1 MDDSLFRVLKID
13 LSKMDFS
20 VEIRKELFLRYL
32 GGVGVGVKLFEEELD
47 KNSDPLGPGNVIV
60 LAVGAM
66 TALYP
71 FASKTVAIFR
81 SPLTGNYGESHA
93 GGRSAAA
100 IRMAGY
106 GAIVIKG
113 AADHPVYLDIDE
125 ESVRFRD
132 ARALWGMKTDITGR
146 VIRERAGKEGFRS
159 IIRIGPAGEKLIRYS
174 SAVVE
179 TYRHFGRLGIGAVMG
194 SKKLKAI
201 VISGRRTIKVE
212 DKVGYRRIYEKIFSE
227 SKGEFMKKYHDLG
240 TPMNVMP
247 LNEIG
252 ALPTMNLKHNRFDK
266 AYDISGESIAS
277 KRLGRRLACSHCPT
291 ACIHIAAL
299 REPYEEEPYFYKT
312 EFVSYDYEPI
322 YALGSMLGIGDVD
335 GLLKLI
341 KEVDRLGLDA
351 ISTGVVLSWATEA
364 LERGILRKEDVIV
377 DLKWGDYEKYI
388 EAVNLIVKGENE
400 FYKYMGLGVEAVAAK
415 YGGLDFALSFGGN
428 EMAGY
433 HTGPAA
439 YATNITGARHSHLD
453 SAGYSLDQEMLKEGK
468 MLSPADI
475 AIKLFEEES
484 WRQVLCSLVVCLFS
498 RKIYKP
504 DVVRECLEPLGLRLS
519 EENLVEIGR
528 EILISK
534 NKIKEDLG
542 FSFDRIRLP
551 RRIFEIDTPLGR
563 LDEGKLMEIVRK
575 FRELLKS

>member
-1 MDDSLFRVLKID
+1 MDESLFRVLKID
-13 LSKMDFS
+13 LSRMDFS
-20 VEIRKELFLRYL
+20 VESRKELFSRYL
-32 GGVGVGVKLFEEELD
+32 GGVGVGIKLFEEEFD
-47 KNSDPLGPGNVIV
+47 GKSDPLSPGNVIV
-60 LAVGAM
+60 LAVGVM

-93 GGRSAAA
+93 GGRSAVA

-106 GAIVIKG
+106 GAMVIKG
-113 AADHPVYLDIDE
+113 AAEHPVYLDIDE
-125 ESVRFRD
+125 EGVRFRD
-132 ARALWGMKTDITGR
+132 ARALWGMKTDIAGR

-159 IIRIGPAGEKLIRYS
+159 IIRIGPAGERLIRYS

-212 DKVGYRRIYEKIFSE
+212 DKIGYRRVYEKIFRE
-227 SKGEFMKKYHDLG
+227 SMGEPMRKYHDLG
-240 TPMNVMP
+240 TPMNVIP

-252 ALPTMNLKHNRFDK
+252 ALPTMNLRHSRFDR
-266 AYDISGESIAS
+266 ADEISGESIAS
-277 KRLGRRLACSHCPT
+277 RRLGRRIACSHCPT

-364 LERGILRKEDVIV
+364 LERGILKKEDVIV
-377 DLKWGDYEKYI
+377 DLKWGDYEGYL
-388 EAVNLIVKGENE
+388 EAVNLIVRGENE
-400 FYKYMGLGVEAVAAK
+400 FYRHMGLGVEAAAAR
-415 YGGLDFALSFGGN
+415 YGGLEFALSFGGN

-453 SAGYSLDQEMLKEGK
+453 SAGYSLDQEMLKEGRI
-468 MLSPADI
+468 LPPDEI
-475 AIKLFEEES
+475 AAKLFEEES

-498 RKIYKP
+498 RKIYRP
-504 DVVRECLEPLGLRLS
+504 DTVRECLEPLGLKLS
-519 EENLVEIGR
+519 EEELVGIGK
-528 EILISK
+528 EILRNK
-534 NKIKEDLG
+534 NRIKEGLG
-542 FSFDRIRLP
+542 FSFDKIRFP
-551 RRIFEIDTPLGR
+551 RRIFEVETPLGMI
-563 LDEGKLMEIVRK
+563 DEGKLREVVER
-575 FRELLKS
+575 FRELLMS

>member
-1 MDDSLFRVLKID
+1 MDDSLFRILKVD
-13 LSKMDFS
+13 LSRMDFS
-20 VEIRKELFLRYL
+20 VENRKELFLRYL
-32 GGVGVGVKLFEEELD
+32 GGVGVGVKLFEEEFD

-60 LAVGAM
+60 LAVGVM

-100 IRMAGY
+100 MRMAGY
-106 GAIVIKG
+106 GAVVIKG
-113 AADHPVYLDIDE
+113 AADHPIYLDIDE
-125 ESVRFRD
+125 EGVRFRD
-132 ARALWGMKTDITGR
+132 ARALWGMKTDIAGR

-159 IIRIGPAGEKLIRYS
+159 IIRIGPAGERLIRYS

-212 DKVGYRRIYEKIFSE
+212 DKLGYRRAYEKVFRE
-227 SKGEFMKKYHDLG
+227 SKGELMRKYHDLG
-240 TPMNVMP
+240 TPMNVIP

-266 AYDISGESIAS
+266 ADEISGEAIAS
-277 KRLGRRLACSHCPT
+277 KRLGRRIACSHCPT

-322 YALGSMLGIGDVD
+322 YALGSMLGIGNVD

-351 ISTGVVLSWATEA
+351 ISTGVVLAWATEA
-364 LERGILRKEDVIV
+364 LERGIIRKEDVIA
-377 DLKWGDYEKYI
+377 DLRWGNYEGYI

-400 FYKYMGLGVEAVAAK
+400 FYRYMGLGAEAVAAK
-415 YGGLDFALSFGGN
+415 YGGIDFALSFGGN

-439 YATNITGARHSHLD
+439 YLTNITGARHSHLD
-453 SAGYSLDQEMLKEGK
+453 SAGYSLDQDMLKEGK
-468 MLSPADI
+468 VLSPSEI
-475 AIKLFEEES
+475 AYKLFEEES

-498 RKIYKP
+498 RKIYRPSIVK
-504 DVVRECLEPLGLRLS
+504 ECLEPLGLKLS
-519 EENLVEIGR
+519 EEELVKMGE
-528 EILISK
+528 EILK
-534 NKIKEDLG
+534 NKNRLKERMG
-542 FSFDRIRLP
+542 FSFDKVRLP
-551 RRIFEIDTPLGR
+551 RRIFEIDTPLGK
-563 LDEGKLMEIVRK
+563 LDEQKLREAVRR
-575 FRELLKS
+575 FEELLKS